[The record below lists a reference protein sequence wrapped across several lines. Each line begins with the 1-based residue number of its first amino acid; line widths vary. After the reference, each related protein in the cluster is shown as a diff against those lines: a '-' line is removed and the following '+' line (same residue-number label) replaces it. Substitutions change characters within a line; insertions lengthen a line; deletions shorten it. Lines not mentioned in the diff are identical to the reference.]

1 MNRTEVYLSLQEI
14 TEVHSKKVRLK
25 DVAELW
31 CPDPALEARL
41 KALTVKT
48 IREDRNR
55 RYVESVLDVL
65 RLIGKE
71 APGAQVTT
79 VGKTEF
85 IIDYHKPEKPF
96 YAWEW
101 LKTAFVCAVCFFGA
115 AFAIMTF
122 NNDVDVTG
130 VFREIYFMVTGRQSD
145 GCTVLEISYSVGLA
159 VGITVFFNHFSKWK
173 INTDPTPLEVEMR
186 LYEENI
192 SKTVIRNEGRKE
204 QETDV
209 S

>member
-1 MNRTEVYLSLQEI
+1 MSRTEVYLSLQEI